1 MRSALFSVGTVCKAN
16 RRGFAT
22 AKFSRFET
30 DKTINYATIQENL
43 EKWRKAT
50 DTTKPLTLA
59 EKILYAH
66 LDDAKQKV
74 CCCVT
79 LINNIIRYNE
89 ELRTS
94 DCDPIELECKMQL
107 HKWQFCKYVYSTI

>member
-1 MRSALFSVGTVCKAN
+1 MRSALFSVGSLQKTTQ
-16 RRGFAT
+16 RGYAT
-22 AKFSRFET
+22 AKFSKFES

-74 CCCVT
+74 DSIFYIM
-79 LINNIIRYNE
+79 L
-89 ELRTS
+89 
-94 DCDPIELECKMQL
+94 K
-107 HKWQFCKYVYSTI
+107 